1 MLNRSSKSLNKLVKD
16 SVIWVAIDRGAVQ
29 CMNLASSMLLARLL
43 APSDFGVMGIVVLFT
58 GLSSR
63 MVQFGFGMAV
73 IQRPVV
79 TPEHLSA
86 LFILTSITNGAV
98 FLALIALSP
107 YIGAYFNSPIVGPV
121 LAVMSVNFLLRI
133 AGACPSTL
141 LRKVLNTKAIA
152 TASIMDYSVK
162 LSVTAVLALKG
173 FGVWSL
179 VYGEIA
185 GGIADKI
192 CLIYSSGWRPSLR
205 TTKSAMQDL
214 LKFGVTVSFRDTLVH
229 LSNNVDN
236 FVIGKW
242 LGVASLGFYEKA
254 YKLMDLPVKELSGR
268 TSAILFPAFS
278 QIHQDGG
285 RLRSAVRKTV
295 MTFSAA
301 GYPLFGTLLV
311 LGPQIIGVLYGPQW
325 VATIAPFQILC
336 LAGPARIFTVLGSAV
351 LGATAEVGAEARR
364 RVEAFVLLAVGC
376 FVASWWSVSAVAW
389 AVVIGNLVLMVR
401 VLQFL
406 LATSTLRVRDIWSP
420 QIVPLMATAM
430 MMAVEAGIRHWLLH
444 SLQWHAIGI
453 LAGSLVTGG
462 VTYLVVLYLMRNEAL
477 DALFKELKGDLQ
489 PLFGVLE
496 ARAK

>member
-1 MLNRSSKSLNKLVKD
+1 MLNRPSKPLNRLVKD

-29 CMNLASSMLLARLL
+29 CMNLLSSMLLARLL
-43 APSDFGVMGIVVLFT
+43 APSDFGVMGIVVMFT

-79 TPEHLSA
+79 TPEHLA
-86 LFILTSITNGAV
+86 GLFILNSITNGAV

-121 LAVMSVNFLLRI
+121 LAFMSVNFLLRI
-133 AGACPSTL
+133 AGACPSTM
-141 LRKVLNTKAIA
+141 LRRVLNTKAIA

-162 LSVTAVLALKG
+162 LSVTAILALKG
-173 FGVWSL
+173 YGVWSL

-192 CLIYSSGWRPSLR
+192 FLIRASGWRPSLR
-205 TTKSAMQDL
+205 TSRPAMRDL

-229 LSNNVDN
+229 LSNNIDN

-242 LGVASLGFYEKA
+242 LGVTSLGFYEKA
-254 YKLMDLPVKELSGR
+254 YKLMDLPVKELSHR

-285 RLRSAVRKTV
+285 RLRSAFRKTV

-301 GYPLFGTLLV
+301 GYPLFGTLIV
-311 LGPQIIGVLYGPQW
+311 LGPQIISVLYGPKW
-325 VATIAPFQILC
+325 VATIVPFQILC
-336 LAGPARIFTVLGSAV
+336 LAGPARIFTVLGSSV

-376 FVASWWSVSAVAW
+376 FVASWWGVSAVAW
-389 AVVIGNLVLMVR
+389 AVAVGNFVLMVR

-406 LATSTLRVRDIWSP
+406 LATSTVRFRDLWTP
-420 QIVPLMATAM
+420 QTVPLMATAM
-430 MMAVEAGIRHWLLH
+430 MMAIEFAIRHWLLH
-444 SLQWHAIGI
+444 SLGWHTIAV
-453 LAGSLVTGG
+453 LAGSLIAGG
-462 VTYLVVLYLMRNEAL
+462 VTYFSLLYLLRDEAL
-477 DALFKELKGDLQ
+477 DALFRELKGDLQ

>member
-1 MLNRSSKSLNKLVKD
+1 MLKPSKPLNRLVKD

-29 CMNLASSMLLARLL
+29 IMNLLSSMLLARLL
-43 APSDFGVMGIVVLFT
+43 APSDFGVMGIVVMFT

-63 MVQFGFGMAV
+63 MVSFGFGMAV

-79 TPEHLSA
+79 TPEHLA
-86 LFILTSITNGAV
+86 GLFILTGITNGAV
-98 FLALIALSP
+98 CLALIALSP

-133 AGACPSTL
+133 FGACPSTL
-141 LRKVLNTKAIA
+141 LRRVLNTKAIA

-162 LSVTAVLALKG
+162 LSLTAILALKG

-192 CLIYSSGWRPSLR
+192 CLIYASGWRPSLR
-205 TTKSAMQDL
+205 TTKSAIQDL
-214 LKFGVTVSFRDTLVH
+214 LKFGITVSLRDTLVH
-229 LSNNVDN
+229 LSNNIDN
-236 FVIGKW
+236 FIVGKW

-268 TSAILFPAFS
+268 TSSILFPAFS

-285 RLRSAVRKTV
+285 RLRAAFRKTV

-301 GYPLFGTLLV
+301 GDPLFGTLIV
-311 LGPQIIGVLYGPQW
+311 LGPQIIAVLYGPKW
-325 VATIAPFQILC
+325 TATILPFQILC

-364 RVEAFVLLAVGC
+364 RVETFVLLAVGC
-376 FVASWWSVSAVAW
+376 FVASWWSVSAIAW
-389 AVVIGNLVLMVR
+389 AVAFGNFVLMVR

-406 LATSTLRVRDIWSP
+406 LTTSTLRVRDMWSP
-420 QIVPLMATAM
+420 QIIPLMATAM
-430 MMAVEAGIRHWLLH
+430 MIAVEAGMRHWLLH
-444 SLQWHAIGI
+444 SLQWHAVGV
-453 LAGSLVTGG
+453 LAGALITGG
-462 VTYLVVLYLMRNEAL
+462 VTYLLMLYLLRDEAL
-477 DALFKELKGDLQ
+477 DALFKELRGDLQ
-489 PLFGVLE
+489 PLFGVTA